1 MQTSFL
7 IKGVDGSL
15 IYVQSQMK
23 KPLRNEFPSVYQ
35 YDRAFG
41 EFNGTQKFYS
51 VKEEDKI
58 AILEMYSP
66 ENLKS
71 LESENGLNV
80 PYENMEV
87 YTDKYDGKKYA
98 KASAV
103 KIPTQE
109 TVQVSTVVANTSA
122 PIVYY
127 RGEPIVNNAKAME
140 TNRLFFEIQVDEAD
154 GEPLLQF
161 TYDGKVDTMEEKI
174 LKSFVI
180 KALKSGINIENL
192 KNNCYQIKIGT
203 K

>member
-35 YDRAFG
+35 YDRSFG

-122 PIVYY
+122 S
-127 RGEPIVNNAKAME
+127 IVNNAKAME